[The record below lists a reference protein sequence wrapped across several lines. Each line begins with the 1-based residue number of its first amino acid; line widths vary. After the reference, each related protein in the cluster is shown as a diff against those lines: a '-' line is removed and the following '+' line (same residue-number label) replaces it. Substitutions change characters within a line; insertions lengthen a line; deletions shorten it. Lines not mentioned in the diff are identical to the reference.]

1 VECTLIAGEK
11 MILKVTDRGVVI
23 PRDMLPD
30 VDEVDVRSE
39 GGVMVVMP
47 LRAED
52 DPILGL
58 GSNPVDGGDPDASTS
73 LDKYLYGKLG

>member
-1 VECTLIAGEK
+1 MK
-11 MILKVTDRGVVI
+11 LKVTDRGIVI

-58 GSNPVDGGDPDASTS
+58 GSSPVDGGDPDAFTS
-73 LDKYLYGKLG
+73 LDKYLYGKLD

>member
-1 VECTLIAGEK
+1 MK
-11 MILKVTDRGVVI
+11 LKVTDRGVVI

-39 GGVMVVMP
+39 GGVMMVIP
-47 LRAED
+47 LRAAD

-58 GSNPVDGGDPDASTS
+58 GSDPVDCGDGDASES
-73 LDKYLYGKLG
+73 LDRHLYQNLD